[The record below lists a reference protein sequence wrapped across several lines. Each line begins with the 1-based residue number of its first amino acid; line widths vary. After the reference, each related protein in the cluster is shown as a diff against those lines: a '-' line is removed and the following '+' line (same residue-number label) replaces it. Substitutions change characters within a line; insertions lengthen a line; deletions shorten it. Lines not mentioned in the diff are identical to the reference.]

1 MADEHGN
8 ESEVF
13 EVDRI
18 RNLIKLMDEFE
29 LSEIDLR
36 HTDRRIRLRK
46 GSDMQPVFQAMPQM
60 PAAQAP
66 ATAPAASPVS
76 AESTGSGASQPED
89 DGNFE
94 YVVSPMVGTF
104 YTKSK
109 PDADDFVKVGDTVS
123 SDTTVCLIEAMKM
136 FNEIPAGVSG
146 KIVEVLVKNEEPV
159 DVNKRLFKIAVS

>member
-46 GSDMQPVFQAMPQM
+46 GSDVQPVFQAMPQM
-60 PAAQAP
+60 PAAQAM
-66 ATAPAASPVS
+66 APAASPAS

-89 DGNFE
+89 DGKFE

-104 YTKSK
+104 YTKPK
-109 PDADDFVKVGDTVS
+109 PDAADFVKVGDTIS
-123 SDTTVCLIEAMKM
+123 SDTTVCLVEAMKM
-136 FNEIPAGVSG
+136 FNEIPAGISG

>member
-46 GSDMQPVFQAMPQM
+46 GSDVQPVFQAMPQM

-66 ATAPAASPVS
+66 AVAPAASPASRRIQRPRVQVNQKMTAISNTLS
-76 AESTGSGASQPED
+76 ARWSERS
-89 DGNFE
+89 
-94 YVVSPMVGTF
+94 
-104 YTKSK
+104 
-109 PDADDFVKVGDTVS
+109 
-123 SDTTVCLIEAMKM
+123 
-136 FNEIPAGVSG
+136 IPNRNRMRTIS
-146 KIVEVLVKNEEPV
+146 
-159 DVNKRLFKIAVS
+159 